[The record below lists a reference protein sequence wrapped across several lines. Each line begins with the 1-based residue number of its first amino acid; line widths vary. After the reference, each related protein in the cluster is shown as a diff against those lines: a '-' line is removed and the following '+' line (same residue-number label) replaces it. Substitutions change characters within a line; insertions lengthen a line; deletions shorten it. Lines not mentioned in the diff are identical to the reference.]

1 MTASLLLA
9 ALLAAAPRGWAEP
22 REPFH
27 VVGNV
32 YSVGSAE
39 VTSFLIAT
47 PKGHVLI
54 DAGFAE
60 SAPQIVRNIDKLGFK
75 LEDVKALV
83 ISHAHFDHVG
93 GLAELKRRTGAQIVA
108 SRADAEA
115 MARGG
120 KDDPQFGDSIPF
132 TRVYADRIVQEGGVV
147 RVGPTELVAHVTP
160 GHTQGCTTWTTV
172 QREEDNAQ
180 PLHVVFNC
188 SLSVPDEYRLIGNPR
203 YPRAVEDYERSF
215 RALRALPCDV
225 LLGPHASFFQQDERR
240 ARIVD
245 GASNPFVDPAA
256 CTAYLDRAEQA
267 FRAHLEKERA
277 SPPPPAAAA
286 APAAPT
292 PATTPPAPPPTVS
305 ASRLR

>member
-1 MTASLLLA
+1 MTL
-9 ALLAAAPRGWAEP
+9 ALLFLFATAAPRGWAES

-47 PKGHVLI
+47 PKGHVI
-54 DAGFAE
+54 VDGGFAE
-60 SAPQIVRNIDKLGFK
+60 SALQIVRNIDKLGFK
-75 LEDVKALV
+75 PEDVKVLV
-83 ISHAHFDHVG
+83 VSHAHFDHVG
-93 GLAELKRRTGAQIVA
+93 GLAELKRRTGAQVVA

-120 KDDPQFGDSIPF
+120 KGDPQFGDSIPF
-132 TRVYADRIVQEGGVV
+132 APVYADRIVQDGGVV

-172 QREEDNAQ
+172 QREKEQ

-188 SLSVPDEYRLIGNPR
+188 SMSVPDEYRLLGNPR
-203 YPRAVEDYERSF
+203 YPRAADDYERSF
-215 RALRALPCDV
+215 HVLRALPCDV

-240 ARIVD
+240 ARMAD
-245 GASNPFVDPAA
+245 GAPNPFIDPAA
-256 CTAYLDRAEQA
+256 CGAYLDRSEQA

-277 SPPPPAAAA
+277 APPPAVA
-286 APAAPT
+286 
-292 PATTPPAPPPTVS
+292 PAPPNPPAVS

>member
-1 MTASLLLA
+1 MIFALLLLCA
-9 ALLAAAPRGWAEP
+9 STAPRGWAEP

-54 DAGFAE
+54 DGGFAE

-75 LEDVKALV
+75 LEDVKVLV
-83 ISHAHFDHVG
+83 ATHAHFDHVG

-120 KDDPQFGDSIPF
+120 KGDPQFGDSIPF
-132 TRVYADRIVQEGGVV
+132 APVYADRIVQDGGVV

-160 GHTQGCTTWTTV
+160 GHTQGCTTWTTM
-172 QREEDNAQ
+172 QRENEQ
-180 PLHVVFNC
+180 PVHVVFNC
-188 SLSVPDEYRLIGNPR
+188 SLSVPDEYHLLGNAR
-203 YPRAVEDYERSF
+203 YPRAVDDYERSF
-215 RALRALPCDV
+215 RILRALPCDV
-225 LLGPHASFFQQDERR
+225 FLAPHASFFRQDERR
-240 ARIVD
+240 SKMAD
-245 GASNPFVDPAA
+245 GAPNPFVDPAA
-256 CTAYLDRAEQA
+256 CLTYLDRSEQA

-277 SPPPPAAAA
+277 LPAAV
-286 APAAPT
+286 APA
-292 PATTPPAPPPTVS
+292 PATTPPS
-305 ASRLR
+305 ASAARLR

>member
-1 MTASLLLA
+1 MIA
-9 ALLAAAPRGWAEP
+9 ALLMLSAVATHPRGWAEP

-39 VTSFLIAT
+39 LTSFLIAT

-54 DAGFAE
+54 DGGLSE
-60 SAPQIVRNIDKLGFK
+60 LAPQIARNIDKLGFK
-75 LEDVKALV
+75 LEDVKVLLV
-83 ISHAHFDHVG
+83 SHAHFDHAG
-93 GLAELKRRTGAQIVA
+93 GLAELKRRTGAQVVA

-120 KDDPQFGDSIPF
+120 KGDPQFGDSIPF
-132 TRVYADRIVQEGGVV
+132 APVYADRIVQEGGVV

-172 QREEDNAQ
+172 QHEDAQ
-180 PLHVVFNC
+180 ALQVVFNC
-188 SLSVPDEYRLIGNPR
+188 SVSVPDEYRLLGNPR
-203 YPRAVEDYERSF
+203 YPRAVDDYERSF
-215 RALRALPCDV
+215 RTLRALPCDV

-240 ARIVD
+240 ARIKD
-245 GASNPFVDPAA
+245 GAPNPFVDPAA
-256 CTAYLDRAEQA
+256 CGAYLDRSEQA
-267 FRAHLEKERA
+267 FRSHLEKERSA
-277 SPPPPAAAA
+277 PPPPPEAA
-286 APAAPT
+286 APQPGAAPVS
-292 PATTPPAPPPTVS
+292 PPAVN